1 MSTRIKTIELFLALG
16 FATTVGTQVLAAN
29 AHESDAMMEAQGAS
43 NCLLMAQGGEAAGG
57 EGGEGEAAGGEGGE
71 GEGGEAA
78 GGEAAGGEG
87 GEGEG
92 GEGEG
97 GEGEGGEGEGGKA
110 AVDTGNPDVDY
121 MTVLGL
127 MKGNLNAAQELIAT
141 KNYVE
146 AEPHIG
152 QPTNELYEQ
161 IATVLPQKGVEDFK
175 PTLTQ
180 LHDLIK
186 SAPDS
191 PEVQTLLDESI
202 ASVDGAIAVIP
213 KQQINSPEFV
223 LDVMV
228 EMLKNAAAEYEAAI
242 ANNQFVEVAKY
253 QDANGFV
260 DYADQLY
267 QTVAEQ
273 KSQADPEGH
282 KTITESLAELKTALP
297 SIEPPAA
304 PIKDPGEV
312 QGLVSQIEFSK

>member
-29 AHESDAMMEAQGAS
+29 AHESDAMMEAQATTTNYS
-43 NCLLMAQGGEAAGG
+43 LMAQGGEAAGG
-57 EGGEGEAAGGEGGE
+57 EGGEAASGEGGE
-71 GEGGEAA
+71 AASGEGGEAAGGEAA

-87 GEGEG
+87 GE
-92 GEGEG
+92 
-97 GEGEGGEGEGGKA
+97 A
-110 AVDTGNPDVDY
+110 AIDTGNPDVDY

-127 MKGNLNAAQELIAT
+127 MKGNLNAAQELIAA
-141 KNYVE
+141 KNHVE

-152 QPTNELYEQ
+152 QPTNELYGQ

-191 PEVQTLLDESI
+191 PEVQTLLDKSI

-213 KQQINSPEFV
+213 EEQRNSPEFV

-228 EMLKNAAAEYEAAI
+228 EMLNTAAAEYKGAI
-242 ANNQFVEVAKY
+242 ANNQFVEIAKY
-253 QDANGFV
+253 QDAKGFV

-273 KSQADPEGH
+273 KSQVDPEGH
-282 KTITESLAELKTALP
+282 KTITESLAELKAALP

-304 PIKDPGEV
+304 PIKESGEV